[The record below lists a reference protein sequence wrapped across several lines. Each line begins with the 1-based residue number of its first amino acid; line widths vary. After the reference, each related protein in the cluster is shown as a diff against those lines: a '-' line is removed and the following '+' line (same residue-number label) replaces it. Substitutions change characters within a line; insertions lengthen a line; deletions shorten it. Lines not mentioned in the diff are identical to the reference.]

1 MKRINKDGKKIKLD
15 IKFIPKKDGV
25 KLEEILREG
34 YLSYLRNLRAKWF
47 VIF

>member
-34 YLSYLRNLRAKWF
+34 YLSYLRNLRAK
-47 VIF
+47 